1 MESGRPMGFADRVEG
16 GPGFSMVFVWS
27 RLVIVSKVS
36 LLLGCP
42 FPGSLLFRD
51 SSISWA
57 YFLSGSHY
65 EVVPQLLCNLE
76 ASPRPEWCSRAVFS
90 SQVFCCAPAGPFLM
104 WVVEVCPGF
113 HLHA

>member
-1 MESGRPMGFADRVEG
+1 MGFADRVEG